1 MLLAP
6 LLATLGATVD
16 IGGQG
21 DAKLRFH
28 DAADFSTVLST
39 IESTSATPLSFTTSS
54 TPRMIITASGKIGI
68 GTSLPEKELHVVGT
82 GSVAN
87 ADEIVRVIDESSNMT
102 LSLGSDSTAS
112 FIQSTIPG
120 SGYQKLLLNPHNGQV
135 GIGTTDQS
143 KVFANGTRGVEPCLV
158 PWRCALEGRD
168 TSDLLV
174 GPNAFATQGSPSGE
188 KQGPPSRSPTRQ
200 EAQLF

>member
-143 KVFANGTRGVEPCLV
+143 KVFANGTRGALCLGDV
-158 PWRCALEGRD
+158 PWRAE